1 MKPEVKSKESANL
14 VRVQLLVQ
22 KSNKRVLYMEAGKGF
37 VDVLFSFL
45 RLPTGAFI
53 KLMSEGL
60 DEWPGGAI
68 SNVFKSVE
76 NLSSSLLNDGCKD
89 ILLSPR
95 PASGYCAS
103 SLLGIQ
109 GVESCAIRY
118 YICSSF
124 SCRGT
129 PTMTRNV
136 GDYCARCKSLSMTKE
151 IVESPESLAPKL
163 LSEAPAITAGYK
175 NFMITD
181 DLEIYPTSAIKSIV
195 LLNKLK
201 VENMSDLDNIE
212 IAVSSTQALQLLQ
225 ASLRTRSA
233 LNEVFAK
240 EFSYV
245 EFIRNLHFMIT
256 TLLVHTCPFYGC

>member
-1 MKPEVKSKESANL
+1 MKPEVKSKESASL
-14 VRVQLLVQ
+14 FRVQLLVQ
-22 KSNKRVLYMEAGKGF
+22 KSNKRVLYMEAGRGF

-45 RLPTGAFI
+45 MLPTGAFI

-60 DEWPGGAI
+60 DEWLAGAV

-103 SLLGIQ
+103 SLLGVQ

-118 YICSSF
+118 YTCSCG
-124 SCRGT
+124 CRGT
-129 PTMTRNV
+129 PTMTRNA
-136 GDYCARCKSLSMTKE
+136 GDYCARCRSFSMTKE
-151 IVESPESLAPKL
+151 IVESPESLAPRL
-163 LSEAPAITAGYK
+163 LSEAPAITAGYT

-181 DLEIYPTSAIKSIV
+181 DMEIYPTSAIKSIV

-212 IAVSSTQALQLLQ
+212 IAVCSTQVLQLLQ
-225 ASLRTRSA
+225 ASLVTRSA

-245 EFIRNLHFMIT
+245 EFIRNLHFMIR
-256 TLLVHTCPFYGC
+256 TLLVHSCPFYGC